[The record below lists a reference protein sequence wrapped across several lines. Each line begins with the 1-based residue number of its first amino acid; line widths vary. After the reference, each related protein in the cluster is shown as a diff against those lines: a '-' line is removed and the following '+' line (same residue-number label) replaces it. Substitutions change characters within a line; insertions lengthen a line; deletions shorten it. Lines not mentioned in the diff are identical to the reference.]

1 MIGNMCQ
8 RVLTR
13 EGFEVDIA
21 VNGKLAQDMI
31 EERQYHICLIDIRT
45 PKMNGTELYQWLQKK
60 YPRLAN
66 QVIFTTGSLLD
77 EKTMAFIE
85 QSGRPF
91 LPKPFTP
98 EELIAIV
105 EEALKQLIM
114 AKQENILI
122 VDDEQAIRLE
132 VTA

>member
-1 MIGNMCQ
+1 MVVEDEPSIGNMCQ

-21 VNGKLAQDMI
+21 VNGMLAQDMI
-31 EERQYHICLIDIRT
+31 KKRQYHICLIDIRT

-66 QVIFTTGSLLD
+66 QVVFTTGGVMD
-77 EKTMAFIE
+77 EKTMTFIE

-98 EELIAIV
+98 DELIAV
-105 EEALKQLIM
+105 VQKALK
-114 AKQENILI
+114 
-122 VDDEQAIRLE
+122 
-132 VTA
+132 

>member
-1 MIGNMCQ
+1 MCQ

-60 YPRLAN
+60 YPQVAN
-66 QVIFTTGSLLD
+66 QVIFTTGSVLD

-98 EELIAIV
+98 DELIAIV
-105 EEALKQLIM
+105 EEALKQLE
-114 AKQENILI
+114 K
-122 VDDEQAIRLE
+122 
-132 VTA
+132 